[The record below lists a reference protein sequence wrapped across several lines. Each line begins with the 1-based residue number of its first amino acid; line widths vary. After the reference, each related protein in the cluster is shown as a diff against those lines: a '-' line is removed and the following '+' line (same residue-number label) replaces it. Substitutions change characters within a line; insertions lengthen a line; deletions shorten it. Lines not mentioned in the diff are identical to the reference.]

1 MRIKTVRTTV
11 PTEVTRDGETFTVNK
26 RVDRQVISVF
36 DVHRAVRR
44 AVTAATVLVV
54 GIALVWSV
62 TSIGALLGLAAPV
75 WVAYLAAGAF
85 DLSWA
90 VMMAAEWTMQ
100 YDDRAKIPRTA
111 GWIALAVS
119 MTAIATEG
127 RLHAGLWIGIIG
139 ALISLLAK
147 GLWTVMMMI
156 TARPLSDESYQIVQ
170 QKRSRAGEE
179 LALTQVD
186 RELIRIRQETAALR
200 ESGSLTAV
208 AWDAEGITRKALAET
223 LADAIDEGA
232 ESGSGS
238 QRPDRFAPQ
247 ADQSGSGSR
256 ADPVRSVDPDRSAPQ
271 ADRSAP
277 AVEHFV
283 PRSGS
288 IKELVQSVMADG
300 ITDPAAVVDEVRAD
314 RPDANPETIKRMVR
328 LHRVNGSS

>member
-1 MRIKTVRTTV
+1 MRIKTVRTSV
-11 PTEVTRDGETFTVNK
+11 PTEVTRDGETFTINK
-26 RVDRQVISVF
+26 HVDRRVITVF

-54 GIALVWSV
+54 GIALAWSV

-90 VMMAAEWTMQ
+90 VLMAAEWSMQ
-100 YDDRAKIPRTA
+100 YDDRAKIPRVA
-111 GWIALAVS
+111 GWLALAVS

-127 RLHAGLWIGIIG
+127 QLHAGLWIGIIG

-156 TARPLSDESYQIVQ
+156 TAHPLSDESYQIVQ

-179 LALTQVD
+179 LALTVVD

-208 AWDAEGITRKALAET
+208 EWDTRGLTRKALAET
-223 LADAIDEGA
+223 LADALEDE
-232 ESGSGS
+232 
-238 QRPDRFAPQ
+238 PDSVP
-247 ADQSGSGSR
+247 GR
-256 ADPVRSVDPDRSAPQ
+256 ADPPVRKPDPIRSADPDRSTSP
-271 ADRSAP
+271 ADRP
-277 AVEHFV
+277 GTVEHFT
-283 PRSGS
+283 PRAGTV
-288 IKELVQSVMADG
+288 KELVQSVMADG
-300 ITDPAAVVDEVRAD
+300 ITDPAAVVAEVQAD
-314 RPDANPETIKRMVR
+314 LPDANPETIKRMVR
-328 LHRVNGSS
+328 LHRINGSG

>member
-26 RVDRQVISVF
+26 HVDRRVITVF

-54 GIALVWSV
+54 GIALAWSV
-62 TSIGALLGLAAPV
+62 TSIGALLGLAAPT

-90 VMMAAEWTMQ
+90 VLMAAEWSMQ
-100 YDDRAKIPRTA
+100 YDDRAKIPRVA
-111 GWIALAVS
+111 GWLALAVS

-127 RLHAGLWIGIIG
+127 QLHAGLWIGIIG
-139 ALISLLAK
+139 AVISLLAK

-156 TARPLSDESYQIVQ
+156 TAHPLSDESYQIVQ

-179 LALTQVD
+179 LALTVVD
-186 RELIRIRQETAALR
+186 RELIRIRQETAALW

-223 LADAIDEGA
+223 LADAIDESPEGIDEA
-232 ESGSGS
+232 PDPESDGSGIRADPIR
-238 QRPDRFAPQ
+238 QIDP
-247 ADQSGSGSR
+247 DQSGGS
-256 ADPVRSVDPDRSAPQ
+256 
-271 ADRSAP
+271 
-277 AVEHFV
+277 EHFV

-300 ITDPAAVVDEVRAD
+300 ITDPAAVVAEVQAD

-328 LHRVNGSS
+328 LHRVNGSG

>member
-1 MRIKTVRTTV
+1 MKIKNIRTSV
-11 PTEVTRDGETFTVNK
+11 PTEVTRDGETFTINK
-26 RVDRQVISVF
+26 HVDRQVISVF

-54 GIALVWSV
+54 GIALAWSV
-62 TSIGALLGLAAPV
+62 TSIGALLALAAPV

-90 VMMAAEWTMQ
+90 VLMAAEWSMQ

-139 ALISLLAK
+139 AVISLLAK

-156 TARPLSDESYQIVQ
+156 TAHPLSDESYQIVQ
-170 QKRSRAGEE
+170 QRRSRAGEE
-179 LALTQVD
+179 LALTVVD

-208 AWDAEGITRKALAET
+208 AWDAQGITRKALAET
-223 LADAIDEGA
+223 LADAIDDGA

-238 QRPDRFAPQ
+238 QQPDR
-247 ADQSGSGSR
+247 SGSGSR
-256 ADPVRSVDPDRSAPQ
+256 ADPVRRIGSGP
-271 ADRSAP
+271 
-277 AVEHFV
+277 VEHFV

-288 IKELVQSVMADG
+288 IKELVQSVMDEG
-300 ITDPAAVVDEVRAD
+300 ITDPAAVLAEVRAD
-314 RPDANPETIKRMVR
+314 RPDANPETVKRMVR
-328 LHRVNGSS
+328 LHRVNGSG